1 MKQEYQELLQPYFA
15 GVPFPEI
22 EGEKPLISIITP
34 YFNNLQYVKEFF
46 DSVFAQTYTNWELL
60 FVDDASPD
68 NQVEA
73 IINAY
78 AEPRIKFR
86 RLGKNSGAAVART
99 AAFAMSSGEYVVC
112 FDPDDIM
119 HPWFLQ
125 ALLHKA
131 LSPEAPD
138 IVMMNLFTFGAEE
151 ALRESRVYTE
161 KDLTSRQWIPGVSLA
176 KRKLWVATGGQ
187 SASPEIRF
195 GSQDWEF
202 WLHCFEKCG
211 SLTVRHVALPLFL
224 YRQHATA
231 ISSKSDLHEHAIRR
245 RIFTD
250 HEVIFNR
257 HGTGNTFLAA
267 GYAKSVVAH
276 ICSGLF
282 AKTFIIFLEGVKN
295 LPFRIFFP
303 ALLRQG
309 VQSARTFASIHVK
322 RPLLTAFG
330 RTPKS

>member
-161 KDLTSRQWIPGVSLA
+161 KDLTSRQWIPGV
-176 KRKLWVATGGQ
+176 
-187 SASPEIRF
+187 
-195 GSQDWEF
+195 
-202 WLHCFEKCG
+202 
-211 SLTVRHVALPLFL
+211 
-224 YRQHATA
+224 
-231 ISSKSDLHEHAIRR
+231 
-245 RIFTD
+245 
-250 HEVIFNR
+250 
-257 HGTGNTFLAA
+257 
-267 GYAKSVVAH
+267 
-276 ICSGLF
+276 
-282 AKTFIIFLEGVKN
+282 
-295 LPFRIFFP
+295 
-303 ALLRQG
+303 
-309 VQSARTFASIHVK
+309 
-322 RPLLTAFG
+322 
-330 RTPKS
+330 